1 MLTSTEIRRFQKGMI
16 PHELLKTFEGSY
28 PPEDRTDYY
37 LDILTQDNLSIK
49 VRGVDES
56 RIEFKQRLEEG
67 TSVSANGLTGTI
79 ESWSKW
85 CFKTKWK
92 MWNSELFLTEMTQI
106 GLK

>member
-79 ESWSKW
+79 ESW
-85 CFKTKWK
+85 CFCQGNYVPIYNRIMCHSQLSTY
-92 MWNSELFLTEMTQI
+92 SLIF
-106 GLK
+106 